1 MQRSN
6 RWALVL
12 LIIPA
17 ILFAGCLGS
26 SEAGKTEPPAV
37 VEDIEGSELPS
48 LTLTERAVERLD
60 IQTSKVRDEDVDG
73 SPDEPTLRKV
83 APYAAVIYLPD
94 GSTWVYTRVEP
105 RVFVRQSITV
115 DYIEGDLALLSDGP
129 PSGTDVVTTGAAELY
144 GTEFGLGQ

>member
-6 RWALVL
+6 GWAVVL

-26 SEAGKTEPPAV
+26 SEAEEGIKPAI
-37 VEDIEGSELPS
+37 VESIDGTDLHR
-48 LTLTERAVERLD
+48 LTLTERAIERLD
-60 IQTSKVRDEDVDG
+60 IQTADVRDEDVMG
-73 SPDEPTLRKV
+73 NSLRTV

-105 RVFVRQSITV
+105 LVFVRHSITV
-115 DYIEGDLALLSDGP
+115 DYIEGDRAVLSDGP
-129 PSGTDVVTTGAAELY
+129 PSGTAVVTSGAAELY
-144 GTEFGLGQ
+144 GTEFGK